1 MRLPTLE
8 RMHMDAGALADFAR
22 GCAVLGSGGG
32 GPADV
37 TLPVA
42 GQAIEEC
49 GPVRVVD
56 PSGLPDD
63 ALVMPVG
70 LVGSPAVAAERIG
83 GRDEPARLR
92 ARFEDLHGAPVAA
105 VMSSEIGGLNGCAAV
120 AWAARLG
127 LPLLDADS
135 MGRAFPRMD
144 QNVLELAGLRPCPA
158 VLVDEHGRTVV
169 VDGVDGAHLERF
181 ARATLDAFG
190 GRAASADYPLT
201 AGQAARHAVTGS
213 VTRALALGRGEG
225 PEPLLTG
232 KVSSVRRYATRD
244 ADGDDAT
251 AVLLEGAGPDAGRL
265 VLVEARSE
273 FVAALEDGT
282 ALAVVPDVI
291 ALVDV
296 RTGWAVPVEEV
307 RYGLRVH
314 LVTLPS
320 APVWYTPEGLRL
332 AGPSA
337 FGLPGLGPADLSG
350 TVPEDAAPLVADG
363 RPGLA
368 PDGAPGASSAAPG
381 HRPGGGTP

>member
-1 MRLPTLE
+1 MGGAIRLRTLGI
-8 RMHMDAGALADFAR
+8 MHVDAGALADFAR

-49 GPVRVVD
+49 GPVPVVD
-56 PSGLPDD
+56 PAALAAD

-92 ARFEDLHGAPVAA
+92 DRFEALHGAPVAA
-105 VMSSEIGGLNGCAAV
+105 VMSSEIGGLNGCVAV

-144 QNVLELAGLRPCPA
+144 QNVLELAGLRPGPA
-158 VLVDEHGRTVV
+158 VLADEHGHTVV
-169 VDGVDGAHLERF
+169 VDDVDGAHLEQF
-181 ARATLDAFG
+181 ARAAVVSFG
-190 GRAASADYPLT
+190 GRAASTDYPLT
-201 AGQAARHAVTGS
+201 AGQAARHAVAGS

-225 PEPLLTG
+225 PAPLLTG
-232 KVSSVRRYATRD
+232 KVSSVRRYATEG

-251 AVLLEGAGPDAGRL
+251 GVLLEGGGPDAGRL

-282 ALAVVPDVI
+282 PLAVVPDVI

-320 APVWYTPEGLRL
+320 DPAWYTPEGLRL
-332 AGPSA
+332 AGPAA
-337 FGLPGLGPADLSG
+337 FGLAGLAGPA
-350 TVPEDAAPLVADG
+350 G
-363 RPGLA
+363 RRR
-368 PDGAPGASSAAPG
+368 APGGSS
-381 HRPGGGTP
+381 

>member
-1 MRLPTLE
+1 
-8 RMHMDAGALADFAR
+8 MHVDAGALADFAR

-49 GPVRVVD
+49 GPVSVVD
-56 PSGLPDD
+56 PAALPAD

-70 LVGSPAVAAERIG
+70 LVGSPAVSAERIG

-92 ARFEDLHGAPVAA
+92 ARFETLHGAPVAA
-105 VMSSEIGGLNGCAAV
+105 VMSSEIGGLNGCVAV

-144 QNVLELAGLRPCPA
+144 QNVLELAGLRPGPA
-158 VLVDEHGRTVV
+158 VLADEHGHTVV
-169 VDGVDGAHLERF
+169 IDDVDGAHLEQF
-181 ARATLDAFG
+181 ARAAVVAFG
-190 GRAASADYPLT
+190 GRAASTDYALT
-201 AGQAARHAVTGS
+201 AGQAARHAVAGS

-225 PEPLLTG
+225 PAPLLTG
-232 KVSSVRRYATRD
+232 KVSSVRRYATEDAD

-251 AVLLEGAGPDAGRL
+251 GVLLEGAGPDAGRL
-265 VLVEARSE
+265 VLVEGRSE

-282 ALAVVPDVI
+282 PLAVVPDVI

-296 RTGWAVPVEEV
+296 TTGWAVPVEEV

-320 APVWYTPEGLRL
+320 APAWYTPSGLRL

-337 FGLPGLGPADLSG
+337 FGLAGLAGFGGPGG
-350 TVPEDAAPLVADG
+350 VAHDGSPITRG
-363 RPGLA
+363 RP
-368 PDGAPGASSAAPG
+368 PQ
-381 HRPGGGTP
+381 GGTS